1 MAAGCHHVGA
11 YWFRG
16 VCRERPA
23 SHGGLHVSGVLAVH
37 VPDGLG
43 VDSLAAEGSAARS
56 SIPRPAISRA
66 AATVGP
72 GVPGALL
79 VQRGLCR
86 RRVVARAIGAGAG
99 PAALLVAS
107 ALRKVNGPTDR
118 SEERRVG
125 KEGRGRWGV

>member
-1 MAAGCHHVGA
+1 
-11 YWFRG
+11 
-16 VCRERPA
+16 
-23 SHGGLHVSGVLAVH
+23 SGVLAVH

-43 VDSLAAEGSAARS
+43 VDSLAAEGYAARS

-66 AATVGP
+66 AATVGA

-86 RRVVARAIGAGAG
+86 RRVVARAIRAGAG

-107 ALRKVNGPTDR
+107 ALHKVNGPTD
-118 SEERRVG
+118 SHRRPVPPSFHPSIATG
-125 KEGRGRWGV
+125 LRAAGRAAVCSSSSSMS

>member
-1 MAAGCHHVGA
+1 MAAGRHHVGA
-11 YWFRG
+11 HWFWS

-37 VPDGLG
+37 VPDGPG
-43 VDSLAAEGSAARS
+43 VDPLTAEGSAARS

-66 AATVGP
+66 AATVGA

-86 RRVVARAIGAGAG
+86 CRVVARVIGAGAG
-99 PAALLVAS
+99 PAAMLVAS
-107 ALRKVNGPTDR
+107 ALHKVNGPTNFHR
-118 SEERRVG
+118 
-125 KEGRGRWGV
+125 